1 MAMRGGTKVQ
11 MYEGAERRRCGAT
24 GIVRLLLLTLLLACC
39 LPSVLTAQ
47 TPSWRDSL
55 EVLNSQ
61 IRLNPTSTDLRL
73 KKAAVNIELGQWEYA
88 IEEYSR
94 VLEIEPA
101 HLSALY
107 FRAYAYNYLRRY
119 DLARNDYEAFLAVM
133 PRHFEAQ
140 LGLAMVKRNMGK
152 HTEAMDDLNQ
162 LVQMFPDSAL
172 AFAARAGFEAEQ
184 RQYELALFD
193 WDEAIRL
200 APENIDLLLSK
211 ADALLALKRK
221 KEARKVLLQAVGK
234 GASRAALRDWFVR
247 CK

>member
-1 MAMRGGTKVQ
+1 MRRYEGTGVRR
-11 MYEGAERRRCGAT
+11 YEGAGVRRCGGARAV
-24 GIVRLLLLTLLLACC
+24 GLLLLLLA
-39 LPSVLTAQ
+39 LSLASGVAAQ
-47 TPSWRDSL
+47 EPSWRDSL
-55 EVLNSQ
+55 EVLNRQ
-61 IRLNPTSTDLRL
+61 IRLNPSSTDLRL

-88 IEEYSR
+88 IDEYSR
-94 VLEIEPA
+94 VLEIEPG

-107 FRAYAYNYLRRY
+107 FRAYAYNCLRRY
-119 DLARNDYEAFLAVM
+119 ELARYDYEAFLATM

-200 APENIDLLLSK
+200 APASIDFYISK

-221 KEARKVLLQAVGK
+221 KDARKVLRQAVDK
-234 GASRAALRDWFVR
+234 GASRAALRDWFER